1 MVKNESWVVVMPDGG
16 VRLAY
21 MHIRC
26 DKAQHLSSIS
36 ERFID
41 MVRYI

>member
-1 MVKNESWVVVMPDGG
+1 MPDGG

-26 DKAQHLSSIS
+26 DKAQHLSSLTEHLI
-36 ERFID
+36 EV
-41 MVRYI
+41 VRYI